1 MKLKK
6 VLIITYYWPPAGGPG
21 VQRWLKFVKYLR
33 DFGWEP
39 VVYTVENPS
48 YPVLDTTLESEIPE
62 GVEVIKKSIIEPYG
76 IASKIT
82 RQKDI
87 DKVKGGFIDSEA
99 NQSMMKK
106 ITTWVRGNFFIPDAR
121 MFWIEPSFKFLK
133 EYLSENNIDVVIST
147 GPPHSLH
154 LIALKLKDKLGI
166 NWVADFRD
174 PWTNIDYY
182 DKLRLTKWADL
193 KHQRLERDVIE
204 QSDRVLVVGKT
215 MKEEFYSL
223 GGDKIHVLPNG
234 FDNEIDESEL
244 IDLDDKFSV
253 AHVGS
258 MNADRNPKYLW
269 DAFRECINENP
280 EINEYLQIKLAG
292 TVSQEVFDSLEF
304 YGLDK
309 YIYHE
314 KYLNHKDVIK
324 FQKSS
329 QVLLLVLNNT
339 PNAKGIVTGKF
350 FEYLNAKRPI
360 LTVGP
365 EDGDLAEILQETQS
379 GIIVDY
385 TKKNEMKVLIKNYF
399 EDFKSGKIKINSKN
413 IEQYSRRNITSK
425 LADVLN
431 SL

>member
-1 MKLKK
+1 MKK

-48 YPVLDTTLESEIPE
+48 YPVLDKTLESEIPD
-62 GVEVIKKSIIEPYG
+62 GVEVIKKSIIEPYTFAG
-76 IASKIT
+76 KIT
-82 RQKDI
+82 GQKDI

-133 EYLSENNIDVVIST
+133 GYLSENKIDVVVST

-154 LIALKLKDKLGI
+154 LIGLKLKQKLGVKWI
-166 NWVADFRD
+166 ADFRD

-182 DKLRLTKWADL
+182 SKLKLTQWADL

-223 GGDKIHVLPNG
+223 GGEKIHVLPNG
-234 FDNEIDESEL
+234 FDNEVSEENEFV
-244 IDLDDKFSV
+244 LDDKFSI
-253 AHVGS
+253 AHIGS
-258 MNADRNPKYLW
+258 MNADRNPYHLW
-269 DAFRECINENP
+269 EALSEIVKENK
-280 EINEYLQIKLAG
+280 EFASSIQIKLAG
-292 TVSQEVFDSLEF
+292 TVSHEIFDTLEF
-304 YGLDK
+304 FGLDK
-309 YIYHE
+309 YVYHE
-314 KYLNHKDVIK
+314 KYLNHKDVIS

-329 QVLLLVLNNT
+329 QVLLLVLNDT

-365 EDGDLAEILQETQS
+365 EDGDLAEILNETQS
-379 GIIVDY
+379 GVIVDY
-385 TKKNEMKVLIKNYF
+385 KKKEEMKKMINNYF
-399 EDFKSGKIKINSKN
+399 EEYKTKNLVVNSKN
-413 IEQYSRRNITSK
+413 IEQYSRRNITAK
-425 LADVLN
+425 LAEVMD

>member
-1 MKLKK
+1 MKK

-21 VQRWLKFVKYLR
+21 VQRWLKFVKYFR
-33 DFGWEP
+33 DFDWEP

-48 YPVLDTTLESEIPE
+48 YPVLDKTLESEIPE
-62 GVEVIKKSIIEPYG
+62 GIEVIKKPIMEPYG
-76 IASKIT
+76 IAGKIT

-99 NQSMMKK
+99 KQSMMKK

-154 LIALKLKDKLGI
+154 LIALKLKQKLGVKWI
-166 NWVADFRD
+166 ADFRD

-182 DKLRLTKWADL
+182 SKLKLTKWADL

-215 MKEEFYSL
+215 MKDEFYGL

-234 FDNEIDESEL
+234 FDNEISEEKEIALDE
-244 IDLDDKFSV
+244 KFSI
-253 AHVGS
+253 AHIGS
-258 MNADRNPKYLW
+258 MNADRNPQYLW
-269 DAFRECINENP
+269 EAISECIKERE
-280 EINEYLQIKLAG
+280 EIGKYLQIKLAG
-292 TVSQEVFDSLEF
+292 TVSHEVFDTLEF

-309 YIYHE
+309 HIYHE
-314 KYLNHKDVIK
+314 KYLNHKDVIE

-329 QVLLLVLNNT
+329 QILLLVLNDT

-365 EDGDLAEILQETQS
+365 EDGDLAEILNETQS
-379 GIIVDY
+379 GVIVDY
-385 TKKNEMKVLIKNYF
+385 KKKEEMKVLINKYF
-399 EDFKSGKIKINSKN
+399 EDFKSEKLIVNSEN
-413 IEQYSRRNITSK
+413 IEQYSRRKITAK
-425 LADVLN
+425 LAKVMN